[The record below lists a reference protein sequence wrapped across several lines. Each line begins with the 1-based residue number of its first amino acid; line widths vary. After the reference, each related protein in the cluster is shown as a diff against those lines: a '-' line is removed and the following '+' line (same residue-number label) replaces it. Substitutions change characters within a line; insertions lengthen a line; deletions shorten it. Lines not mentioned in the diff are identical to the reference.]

1 MIDNQKVHKGG
12 SNIPTTTP
20 LTLAAQ
26 FAIFSQSLEGF
37 FLYVKSKGYQFK
49 RKYTIQ
55 DLYLA
60 TQNLSN
66 LNESNTFLKHT

>member
-37 FLYVKSKGYQFK
+37 FCMSRVKAINLKENTQFK
-49 RKYTIQ
+49 IFISQLRIYQI
-55 DLYLA
+55 
-60 TQNLSN
+60 
-66 LNESNTFLKHT
+66 

>member
-37 FLYVKSKGYQFK
+37 FCMSRVKAINLKKIHNSRSLSRNSEFIKFK
-49 RKYTIQ
+49 
-55 DLYLA
+55 
-60 TQNLSN
+60 
-66 LNESNTFLKHT
+66 

>member
-1 MIDNQKVHKGG
+1 MIDNQKVHKGE

-37 FLYVKSKGYQFK
+37 FCMSRVKAINLKENTQFK
-49 RKYTIQ
+49 IFISQLRIYQI
-55 DLYLA
+55 
-60 TQNLSN
+60 
-66 LNESNTFLKHT
+66 